1 MSPSF
6 RPPSGAAAPSLPSDA
21 FGPPPSPSRA
31 RTPLGRPTSDASDAF
46 RPPPSP
52 RARPLPA
59 PRAGR
64 EGGQGLVEFAA
75 VVPVFL
81 FILLGI
87 LEFGFVFDHHLTISY
102 ATREG
107 ARAGAALANGGGPL
121 GCGAGRS
128 PNWTSVD
135 PQIIA
140 AVQRVL
146 ASPGS
151 PIALERV
158 TEIRIYK
165 ATATG
170 DEVAGAVNVW
180 VYDPTGGPMVDGRA
194 LDFSPQTVGWP
205 ACARTN
211 ATANPD
217 SLGVSL
223 RYTYQ
228 FVTPLAAIGAFFGG
242 GGPASLPM
250 SDRTVMA
257 LNPTD

>member
-1 MSPSF
+1 M
-6 RPPSGAAAPSLPSDA
+6 SGASTSGRERPR
-21 FGPPPSPSRA
+21 GP
-31 RTPLGRPTSDASDAF
+31 
-46 RPPPSP
+46 
-52 RARPLPA
+52 ARPGE
-59 PRAGR
+59 R
-64 EGGQGLVEFAA
+64 GQGLVEFAA
-75 VVPVFL
+75 LVPFFL
-81 FILLGI
+81 FLLLGM

-121 GCGAGRS
+121 GCAVGQS
-128 PNWTSVD
+128 PNASAVD

-151 PIALERV
+151 PIALNRIS
-158 TEIRIYK
+158 EIRIYK

-170 DEVAGAVNVW
+170 GEVTGKVNVW
-180 VYDPTGGPMVDGRA
+180 RYDPAGGPMVDGRA
-194 LDFSPQTVGWP
+194 LDFSPQTIGWP
-205 ACARTN
+205 ACERSN
-211 ATANPD
+211 VTAAPD

-228 FVTPLAAIGAFFGG
+228 FVTPLSAVGAFFGG
-242 GGPASLPM
+242 GGPASLPI

>member
-6 RPPSGAAAPSLPSDA
+6 RPSSEAAGPSISSAVV
-21 FGPPPSPSRA
+21 
-31 RTPLGRPTSDASDAF
+31 GR
-46 RPPPSP
+46 PPSP

-59 PRAGR
+59 RQVGR

-75 VVPVFL
+75 VVPLFL
-81 FILLGI
+81 FILLGM
-87 LEFGFVFDHHLTISY
+87 LEFGFVFDHHLAISY

-121 GCGAGRS
+121 GCGAGQS

-135 PQIIA
+135 AQIIA

-151 PIALERV
+151 PIALNRV
-158 TEIRIYK
+158 ARIRIYK

-170 DEVAGAVNVW
+170 AEVTGKVNVW
-180 VYDPTGGPMVDGRA
+180 GYDPAGGPMVDGRA

-205 ACARTN
+205 ACERSNVTP
-211 ATANPD
+211 NPD
-217 SLGVSL
+217 SVGVS
-223 RYTYQ
+223 
-228 FVTPLAAIGAFFGG
+228 I
-242 GGPASLPM
+242 
-250 SDRTVMA
+250 
-257 LNPTD
+257 

>member
-1 MSPSF
+1 MSVVGFSPQF
-6 RPPSGAAAPSLPSDA
+6 RVSSSSGRD
-21 FGPPPSPSRA
+21 SR
-31 RTPLGRPTSDASDAF
+31 
-46 RPPPSP
+46 SP
-52 RARPLPA
+52 RR
-59 PRAGR
+59 RR

-75 VVPVFL
+75 VVPFFL
-81 FILLGI
+81 FLLLGM

-121 GCGAGRS
+121 GCGAGQS
-128 PNWTSVD
+128 PNWTTVD

-151 PIALERV
+151 PIALNRIV
-158 TEIRIYK
+158 EIRIYK

-170 DEVAGAVNVW
+170 GEVTGKVNVW
-180 VYDPTGGPMVDGRA
+180 RYDPAGGPMIDGRA

-205 ACARTN
+205 ACERTN

-223 RYTYQ
+223 QYTYQ
-228 FVTPLAAIGAFFGG
+228 FVTPLAAVGAFFGG
-242 GGPASLPM
+242 GGPASLPI

-257 LNPTD
+257 LNPTQ